1 MKTEIKLEQL
11 RSAQAY
17 FNYGRIIRSNYQMW
31 KALEHLCT
39 GLSILTEL
47 EIVKMEDVLRKERS
61 DDGPKGYG
69 VDHSLGDF

>member
-11 RSAQAY
+11 RAAQAY
-17 FNYGRIIRSNYQMW
+17 FDAGRITRSEYQAW

-47 EIVKMEDVLRKERS
+47 EIAKMEDVLEKERS
-61 DDGPKGYG
+61 DEKT
-69 VDHSLGDF
+69 